1 MSKVSPDV
9 THQKL
14 EDHLHYHEKIDS
26 LYMEKL
32 DKLAEDMN
40 KGMERIVSRQDIANG
55 RTSKHDKIL
64 NKIIGG
70 MIVVGAIVT
79 GLLIPLTKS
88 YLESKQDVSTQVRE
102 VLGEYLEKQ

>member
-1 MSKVSPDV
+1 MTKVSLDA
-9 THQKL
+9 TQQKL

-32 DKLAEDMN
+32 DKLAQDMN
-40 KGMERIVSRQDIANG
+40 KGMERIVSRQDVANG